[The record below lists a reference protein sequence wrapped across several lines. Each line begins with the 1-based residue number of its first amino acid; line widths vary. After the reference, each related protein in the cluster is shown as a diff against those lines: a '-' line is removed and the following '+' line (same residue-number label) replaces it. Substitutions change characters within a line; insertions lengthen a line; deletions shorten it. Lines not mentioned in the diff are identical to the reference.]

1 MSDSV
6 DTTVDTTSSR
16 ERIKRALSHGKK
28 GRINKDLS
36 NKIMLG
42 VFRAAAYITTLVL
55 VIAAISWVPYARLIR
70 SEVLRLKEKEFV
82 KASKTIGSSSLSII
96 FHHILPN
103 VWPSFIVISTMS
115 VASSIIIEASLSFL
129 GVGIQDPLIS
139 WGGMLSDGRV
149 LLATHWWVATFP
161 GIMITLAILGITFL
175 GNWLRDVLDPHNK
188 GL

>member
-55 VIAAISWVPYARLIR
+55 VAIIAYVVICHTSR
-70 SEVLRLKEKEFV
+70 STLSSVGPR
-82 KASKTIGSSSLSII
+82 ASTPRAVFGPRSSR
-96 FHHILPN
+96 
-103 VWPSFIVISTMS
+103 PSM
-115 VASSIIIEASLSFL
+115 
-129 GVGIQDPLIS
+129 
-139 WGGMLSDGRV
+139 
-149 LLATHWWVATFP
+149 
-161 GIMITLAILGITFL
+161 
-175 GNWLRDVLDPHNK
+175 
-188 GL
+188 